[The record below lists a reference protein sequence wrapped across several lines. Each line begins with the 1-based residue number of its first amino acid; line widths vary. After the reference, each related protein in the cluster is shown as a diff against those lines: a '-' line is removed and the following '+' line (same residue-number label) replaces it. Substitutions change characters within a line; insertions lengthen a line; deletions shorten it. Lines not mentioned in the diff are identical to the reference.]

1 MFLQNVCTYQIRR
14 RQNPDDLSTNTVHLL
29 QGVQLN
35 ADTGHR
41 TSDVE
46 TCCQI
51 KDITLNGSVDGNL
64 VLLLQNQHSA

>member
-1 MFLQNVCTYQIRR
+1 MFLQNVHTYQIRWR
-14 RQNPDDLSTNTVHLL
+14 PNPDDLSMNTVHLL

-41 TSDVE
+41 NSDVE

-51 KDITLNGSVDGNL
+51 KDITLNGCADGNL
-64 VLLLQNQHSA
+64 VLLLQNQQVA